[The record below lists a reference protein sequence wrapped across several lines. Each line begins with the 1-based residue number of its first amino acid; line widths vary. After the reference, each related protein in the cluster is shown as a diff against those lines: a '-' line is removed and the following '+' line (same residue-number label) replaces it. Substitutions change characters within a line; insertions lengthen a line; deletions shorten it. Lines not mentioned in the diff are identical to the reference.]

1 MQRKRGER
9 NERRRRTNLARIVR
23 SQQDFLGEKNRK
35 KQEQGTA
42 MFGAATPVL
51 PYLGH
56 VPLKGEGGKMVMHLT
71 NTRHPLLI
79 KGDTN

>member
-9 NERRRRTNLARIVR
+9 NERTRTNLARIVR

-51 PYLGH
+51 PLPGSRD
-56 VPLKGEGGKMVMHLT
+56 LKRGGRQ
-71 NTRHPLLI
+71 N
-79 KGDTN
+79 GDALN